1 MNRTTVESGWGSIG
15 VGFTLVELVVVISI
29 VGIVAGVVG
38 LFVGSPVLGFLD
50 MARRAA
56 LTDAADLAL
65 LRISRDLRAAL
76 PNSVRTSNGGGVSAL
91 ELLHTLDGERYRV
104 EPPGVEDDRLRPGEP
119 DAAFNTFA
127 PLNGSDP
134 IPAGARLA
142 IYPLGQDGAD
152 PYVDAVMTP
161 AGMTVTRSAVT
172 VGTAA
177 ESRLGLSGAHRFPLD
192 SPSRRVFLVDTAV
205 SYLCSG
211 GQLLRYSG
219 YTPTATQ
226 PASKTALDAL
236 ATAAIVTGDLESC
249 DLRYAASANSQRN
262 AVARLSIVLARNQER
277 VRLMR
282 QVHLDN
288 SP

>member
-1 MNRTTVESGWGSIG
+1 MNRIAGLDGWRSNGF
-15 VGFTLVELVVVISI
+15 GFTLVELVVVISI

-50 MARRAA
+50 VARRAA

-76 PNSVRTSNGGGVSAL
+76 PNSVRTSNSSGVSAL

-104 EPPGVEDDRLRPGEP
+104 EPPGTEDDRLRPGES
-119 DAAFNTFA
+119 DTAFNTFA

-142 IYPLGQDGAD
+142 IYPLGQDGAN
-152 PYVDAVMTP
+152 PWVDAVITP
-161 AGMTVTRSAVT
+161 VGMSVTRSAVT
-172 VGTAA
+172 VSGAA
-177 ESRLGLSGAHRFPLD
+177 ESRLSLGAAHRFPLD
-192 SPSRRVFLVDTAV
+192 SPSRRVFLVDAAV

-226 PASKTALDAL
+226 PASKAALDAL
-236 ATAAIVTGDLESC
+236 AAAVVVTGDLESC

-262 AVARLSIVLARNQER
+262 AVARLSIVLARDQER

-282 QVHLDN
+282 QVHVDN